1 MRKHFLLLFLM
12 ALLPLA
18 GWADTDVSSATF
30 TLGSTTLQYVG
41 HATKPAITSAT
52 VGDTPLSSSDYTL
65 KFYDANDNVVTNL
78 INVGSYKVSLVS
90 GTYESTMKVAFEIV
104 KVPMTISLKD
114 VTKVYGADD
123 PVATD
128 FEYTVTS
135 GFVGEDDQNSVVV
148 TVNIASATRET
159 GENKGDYNY
168 SGITASAD
176 NYTVTVSNQPKL
188 TITPA
193 TLTVSHEVIVKNFG
207 EPNPALNIDDFT
219 ITGWTGNEITGTTEE
234 QTNKKAAAINFA
246 SASYT
251 QNEKNANCDKD
262 GDFLSGITAG
272 YQCNVTGLT
281 TNTENYTLSFAGVT
295 MKIKQIEL
303 KDANTFT
310 FTMEN
315 ANKTY
320 DGTVQKPD
328 YTIVYKATNYEL
340 KASDFTVT
348 YAENSGVSKK
358 AGTYTATVS
367 AVANGNFYATAFAKT
382 AFNFTIAQKNLY
394 VQAKSDTKVYDGN
407 PFTLSGKAA
416 TDYEFNGIAD
426 ADDAYTLA
434 VTTGSVEYVSTTLT
448 DAQKKSVGS
457 YDVKPVLTTWTL
469 KDGEDNDWAANYK
482 VVALSTGKYSIT
494 ARPLTITAKDKS
506 IDYGQPAP
514 SFTNT
519 TDFIYIETAGGKKVD
534 GTTNVAT
541 DEGAINATEATAIL
555 AQLTVGLNQE
565 YTDADTYTKAIVV
578 ALAEN
583 QELTNYNAKFVA
595 GDYTIKGATYT
606 IIANNITKV
615 YGQDYALSYTNTG
628 AEPAVAVEYAVY
640 LNGVRVE
647 GDHPTDAGTYDIKII
662 QNAAYKPSANY
673 STIDYVDGKL
683 KITPKTLTVTPQAV
697 TLNYNATA
705 DDLNSYGTV
714 DYNGLEEGDEIE
726 YTLAFNTTGANGVTV
741 NEGKLQTEVG
751 QTKTQGVGI
760 TFPAAAN
767 VQDGYANNNY
777 TINAVAQYGA
787 ITVIAENSLILAFN
801 DVNIGDKIA
810 AAATKERKVVFGAK
824 TMVANEWYPMVLPFA
839 TSAYDL
845 VDKLGQY
852 VVLNTY
858 STTSTPNHISFKL
871 EMGDIPAGKPFLIK
885 AGAALNWNEKDFGIK
900 TIVANPVAQGT
911 LENNGSIFTGVFS
924 YGNVLLNGYEL
935 DGETAD
941 ATLAYQWLSN
951 RTDTEGWGTIGNYWR
966 AASANDHH
974 KRNLSPLE
982 AFLQLPA
989 GATSARITVEDF
1001 DGQTTSIKTLSTGDM
1016 KAVVA
1021 DGWYTIDGI
1030 KLQSAPTQ
1038 KGIYIN
1044 NGKKIV
1050 VK

>member
-1 MRKHFLLLFLM
+1 M

-52 VGDTPLSSSDYTL
+52 VGDTPLSSSEYTL

-148 TVNIASATRET
+148 TVNIAGATRET

-207 EPNPALNIDDFT
+207 EANPALNIDDFT

-234 QTNKKAAAINFA
+234 QANKKAAAINFA

-251 QNEKNANCDKD
+251 QNETNANCDKD
-262 GDFLSGITAG
+262 GNFLSGITAG

-469 KDGEDNDWAANYK
+469 KDGEENDWAANYK

-494 ARPLTITAKDKS
+494 ARPLTITAKNKS

-514 SFTNT
+514 SFTNS
-519 TDFIYIETAGGKKVD
+519 TDFIHIETAGGKKVD
-534 GTTNVAT
+534 GTTDVAT
-541 DEGAINATEATAIL
+541 GEGAINATEAAAIL

-565 YTDADTYTKAIVV
+565 YTDADTYTDAIVV
-578 ALAEN
+578 DLAEN
-583 QELTNYNAKFVA
+583 QELTNYDAEFVA
-595 GDYTIKGATYT
+595 GDYTILGATYT
-606 IIANNITKV
+606 IIANNINKV
-615 YGQDYALSYTNTG
+615 YGETYELSYTNTG

-683 KITPKTLTVTPQAV
+683 KITPKTLTVTPKAV
-697 TLNYNATA
+697 TLNIGATET
-705 DDLNSYGTV
+705 DLNNYGEVT
-714 DYNGLEEGDEIE
+714 YTGLVEDDEIE
-726 YTLAFNTTGANGVTV
+726 FTLKFNTTDATDGVSVDANGKLTGTAGDIKAKGVAIEFPTTV
-741 NEGKLQTEVG
+741 S
-751 QTKTQGVGI
+751 
-760 TFPAAAN
+760 
-767 VQDGYANNNY
+767 DGYANNNY
-777 TINAVAQYGA
+777 TINATNQYGQ
-787 ITVIAENSLILAFN
+787 ITIIAANSLILAQN
-801 DVNIGDKIA
+801 DVNIGTKIA
-810 AAATKERKVVFGAK
+810 AAATAGTPYDVVFGSK
-824 TMVANEWYPMVLPFA
+824 TMKANEWYAIVLPFA
-839 TSAYDL
+839 TSAKEL
-845 VDKLGQY
+845 VKQLDQY

-858 STTSTPNHISFKL
+858 STTSTEGDIKFKL
-871 EMGDIPAGKPFLIK
+871 EMGNIAAGVPFLIK
-885 AGAALNWNEKDFGIK
+885 AGEALDWNNKTFSSK
-900 TIVANPVAQGT
+900 TIVAAPVPQGT
-911 LENNGSIFTGVFS
+911 LDDNGSVFTGVFS
-924 YGNVLLNGYEL
+924 YGNILLDGYEL

-941 ATLAYQWLSN
+941 ATLAYRWLS
-951 RTDTEGWGTIGNYWR
+951 DSDVEGFSRKVNTWR
-966 AASANDHH
+966 SAKGNDHH

-982 AFLQLPA
+982 AYLQVPE
-989 GATSARITVEDF
+989 GSNARITVEDF
-1001 DGQTTSIKTLSTGDM
+1001 DGQTTSIQTLNAGDM
-1016 KAVVA
+1016 KAIVA
-1021 DGWYTIDGI
+1021 DGWYTLDGI
-1030 KLQSAPTQ
+1030 KLQNAPTQ